1 MSMNIQ
7 FIATRKIKYKDKS
20 GCWKTTTQTERFKN
34 VYRTP
39 TNITYLI
46 HESSNKIQAYVD
58 WVHESSNKIQAYVDW
73 VTTSSE
79 NWNKKVHVYDYDG
92 EMDENFE
99 YPIIGTKILN
109 PGDDHI
115 KLFLEWVD
123 AKETEGFTI
132 QTEVW

>member
-7 FIATRKIKYKDKS
+7 FIATCEIKYKDKS
-20 GCWKTTTQTERFKN
+20 GCWKTTTQDDRFYD
-34 VYRTP
+34 VYQTP

-58 WVHESSNKIQAYVDW
+58 WVRAISESWAGE
-73 VTTSSE
+73 VTI
-79 NWNKKVHVYDYDG
+79 YDYNGGLTSD
-92 EMDENFE
+92 FE

>member
-34 VYRTP
+34 VYQTP

-58 WVHESSNKIQAYVDW
+58 WVKAI
-73 VTTSSE
+73 SE
-79 NWNKKVHVYDYDG
+79 NWNEEVHIYDYNG
-92 EMDENFE
+92 EFDENFE
-99 YPIIGTKILN
+99 YPIIETKIVN
-109 PGDDHI
+109 PREDHI
-115 KLFLEWVD
+115 KLFLEWI
-123 AKETEGFTI
+123 ETQEEEGFTI

>member
-20 GCWKTTTQTERFKN
+20 GCWKTATQTERFED
-34 VYRTP
+34 VYHTP
-39 TNITYLI
+39 TNVTYLI
-46 HESSNKIQAYVD
+46 HESSNQVQAYVD
-58 WVHESSNKIQAYVDW
+58 WVRAISESWAGE
-73 VTTSSE
+73 VTI
-79 NWNKKVHVYDYDG
+79 YDYNGGLTSD
-92 EMDENFE
+92 FE
-99 YPIIGTKILN
+99 YHIIGTKIVN

-132 QTEVW
+132 HAEVW